1 MEREH
6 AQGHR
11 PAYVNRVTPLT
22 MQADESPHL
31 CVQKMHALVD
41 AWAQEI
47 DGYPVG
53 CLELHY
59 AVEQVKAVLK
69 VSVGQKKL

>member
-1 MEREH
+1 MEHEH
-6 AQGHR
+6 AQGYT
-11 PAYVNRVTPLT
+11 PPYASRVTSLPVL
-22 MQADESPHL
+22 ADESPHVR
-31 CVQKMHALVD
+31 VQKMHALVD

>member
-1 MEREH
+1 MDSEH
-6 AQGHR
+6 AQGQTQV
-11 PAYVNRVTPLT
+11 YTNRVTPL
-22 MQADESPHL
+22 QVPVDESPHL
-31 CVQKMHALVD
+31 RVQKMHALVD

-47 DGYPVG
+47 DGHPVG
-53 CLELHY
+53 CLELHF

>member
-1 MEREH
+1 MPQQTTPSATYPAQTRRE
-6 AQGHR
+6 
-11 PAYVNRVTPLT
+11 
-22 MQADESPHL
+22 
-31 CVQKMHALVD
+31 KMHALVD